1 MDMSDQDAGSEI
13 MVVKDGKSAW
23 ERLQDRL
30 QEAPL
35 FQELYRRAREAQ
47 NSHLGQQAQ
56 KTTDQVKDKIED
68 AREAWETSQNPW
80 VYRISEMWDSMTHE
94 TDSAILVR
102 ELRRLDPE
110 FSLEEWRE
118 NMRDVLVPELISSWL
133 RGDKRFL
140 KANCKSDILKRLVS
154 EIDGRKKAKEIFD
167 PNVLSIDYD
176 DVIVDPALIENM
188 LVCLFVSAQQSKL
201 SLHFYF

>member
-68 AREAWETSQNPW
+68 AREATKTPTS
-80 VYRISEMWDSMTHE
+80 
-94 TDSAILVR
+94 ILVR
-102 ELRRLDPE
+102 GQVQGVDDWPPEGILNDVGIVMEELPNQDTLDE
-110 FSLEEWRE
+110 MDEE
-118 NMRDVLVPELISSWL
+118 LSLIS
-133 RGDKRFL
+133 
-140 KANCKSDILKRLVS
+140 
-154 EIDGRKKAKEIFD
+154 
-167 PNVLSIDYD
+167 
-176 DVIVDPALIENM
+176 
-188 LVCLFVSAQQSKL
+188 
-201 SLHFYF
+201 H